1 MKVTWK
7 LQDGRE
13 IMADVAAGTTIKDAG
28 MANNVPHILGECG
41 GCMSCAT
48 CHVVVD
54 PDWISAVGMAD
65 EMENEILDT
74 TEAPRQ
80 ENSRLSCQI
89 TMSEALDGLKLLVPQ
104 A

>member
-13 IMADVAAGTTIKDAG
+13 IVADVAAGTTLKDAG
-28 MANNVPHILGECG
+28 MAHSVPHILGECG

-54 PDWISAVGMAD
+54 PDWAAAVGGPD
-65 EMENEILDT
+65 DMETEILDT

-89 TMSEALDGLKLLVPQ
+89 VMSETLDGLTLLIPE

>member
-7 LQDGRE
+7 LHDGRE
-13 IMADVAAGTTIKDAG
+13 IVADVAAGTTLKDAG

-54 PDWISAVGMAD
+54 PEWGAAVGGPD
-65 EMENEILDT
+65 DMENDILDT

-104 A
+104 G